1 LLQSIFFACIPGNLV
16 SSLTYRD
23 KQHKGLNDMLDF
35 TQEITLS
42 SDCLD
47 LNLLIREGTDLDD
60 TFKAWCLDEKEFIKV
75 NGWLFSIV
83 EE

>member
-1 LLQSIFFACIPGNLV
+1 LLQSIFFTCNLSNLV
-16 SSLTYRD
+16 SSLTHRETN
-23 KQHKGLNDMLDF
+23 KQGLIDMLDF

-75 NGWLFSIV
+75 NGWMFSIV

>member
-1 LLQSIFFACIPGNLV
+1 
-16 SSLTYRD
+16 
-23 KQHKGLNDMLDF
+23 MLDF

-83 EE
+83 EEQGERYYDALFDPYF

>member
-1 LLQSIFFACIPGNLV
+1 MTLI
-16 SSLTYRD
+16 
-23 KQHKGLNDMLDF
+23 DMLDF

-60 TFKAWCLDEKEFIKV
+60 TFKGLVFR
-75 NGWLFSIV
+75 
-83 EE
+83 